1 MNAADRIQ
9 HMWREAYG
17 RSHGAELRA
26 LIRMKLILNEQS
38 DEPLS
43 NLGVYAA
50 LEHELK
56 MFFAIKNSDE
66 TARFLYDMTGAERG
80 EREDA

>member
-9 HMWREAYG
+9 RMWREAYG

-26 LIRMKLILNEQS
+26 LIRMKLVLNEQS
-38 DEPLS
+38 DKPLS
-43 NLGVYAA
+43 KSEVYAA

-56 MFFAIKNSDE
+56 MFFVLKN
-66 TARFLYDMTGAERG
+66 TGKGRERS
-80 EREDA
+80 

>member
-9 HMWREAYG
+9 RMWREAYG

-26 LIRMKLILNEQS
+26 LIRMKLVLNAQS
-38 DEPLS
+38 DKPLS
-43 NLGVYAA
+43 KSEVYAA
-50 LEHELK
+50 LEYELK